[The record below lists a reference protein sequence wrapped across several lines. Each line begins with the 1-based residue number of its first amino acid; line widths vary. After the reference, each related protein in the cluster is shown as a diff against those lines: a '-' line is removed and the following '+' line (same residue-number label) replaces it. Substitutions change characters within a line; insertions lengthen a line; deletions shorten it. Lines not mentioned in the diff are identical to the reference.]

1 MATQSY
7 EQLISGAN
15 KIKYNE
21 LPESNT
27 AQLVGEQLLQM
38 INRQKEDV
46 SRLLKLISNIIAGNF
61 IQYLSQDEYDV
72 LLDSG
77 KISNKKIYV
86 VTAGD
91 ILIHA
96 YIGKYQFYPCS
107 GGGIIS
113 KWILEDGVWKMDGVW
128 LDNAVWNN

>member
-46 SRLLKLISNIIAGNF
+46 SKILKLINKIIVGNV
-61 IQYLSQDEYDV
+61 IQYVSQDEYDA
-72 LLDSG
+72 LLAD
-77 KISNKKIYV
+77 KKTNEKSIYV
-86 VTAGD
+86 IVVDNT
-91 ILIHA
+91 LIHA
-96 YIGKYQFYPCS
+96 YIGNYQFYPCP
-107 GGGIIS
+107 GGGSIP

-128 LDNAVWNN
+128 LSDAVWNN